1 MINKIF
7 GNILKYFRF
16 KRKYTQER
24 LAELANMSVT
34 YISQL
39 EAGKHSPSFKKLE
52 CLAKALNVEAYE
64 FYIEKK
70 LDDLPTRVDM
80 KF

>member
-1 MINKIF
+1 MLNKIF
-7 GNILKYFRF
+7 GNNLKYFRF
-16 KRKYTQER
+16 KRKYTQEY
-24 LAELANMSVT
+24 LAELTNMSVT

-39 EAGKHSPSFKKLE
+39 ESGKHCPSFEKIE

-64 FYIEKK
+64 FYMERK
-70 LDDLPTRVDM
+70 LEDLPARIDM

>member
-1 MINKIF
+1 MLNKIF
-7 GNILKYFRF
+7 GNNLKYFRF
-16 KRKYTQER
+16 KRKYTQEY
-24 LAELANMSVT
+24 LAELTNMSVT

-39 EAGKHSPSFKKLE
+39 EAGKHCPSFEKLE

-64 FYIEKK
+64 FYRERK
-70 LDDLPTRVDM
+70 LENLPARVDM